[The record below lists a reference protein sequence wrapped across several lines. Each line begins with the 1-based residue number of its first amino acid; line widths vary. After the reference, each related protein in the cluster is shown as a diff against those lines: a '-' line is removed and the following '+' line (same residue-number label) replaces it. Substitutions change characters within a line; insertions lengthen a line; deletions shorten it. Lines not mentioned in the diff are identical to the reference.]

1 MTSWMIIIGDLILI
15 MLLIINDQL
24 SDMLHLMVNGYILYH
39 T

>member
-1 MTSWMIIIGDLILI
+1 MTSWIIIIGGLILI

-24 SDMLHLMVNGYILYH
+24 SDMLNLMVNGYIHYH